1 MVIYAMMIFLYS
13 QTFSVNYLYL
23 VIVLKNLTEILQWI
37 WNTKMNQIYR
47 IWQAWIKG
55 GVRCRWQSILWLVH
69 IFVCVL
75 FFLCLFCL
83 FVVKLKCWWQSMRC
97 VATQDNTES
106 SIDFIPAPLPTVC
119 QVIPSRLL
127 LGNIFFFKFN

>member
-13 QTFSVNYLYL
+13 QTFSVNYFIWWLF
-23 VIVLKNLTEILQWI
+23 KKKLTEILQWI
-37 WNTKMNQIYR
+37 WNTNMNQIYR

-55 GVRCRWQSILWLVH
+55 GLRCRWQSILWLVH

-75 FFLCLFCL
+75 FLCLFCL

-106 SIDFIPAPLPTVC
+106 SIDFISTPLPTVC
-119 QVIPSRLL
+119 QVIPPQLL
-127 LGNIFFFKFN
+127 LGNIFVFKFH